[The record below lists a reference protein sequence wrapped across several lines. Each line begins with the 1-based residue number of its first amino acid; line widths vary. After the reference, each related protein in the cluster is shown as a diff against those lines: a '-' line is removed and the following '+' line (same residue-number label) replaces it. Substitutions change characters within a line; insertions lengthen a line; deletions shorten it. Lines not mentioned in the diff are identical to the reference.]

1 MSSSVESSAA
11 RRMQAHSSASRMN
24 CASAT
29 AWPEMRVTNVPS
41 WGTISTSRSSRRR
54 TSASRI
60 GVRLTPRRDASSF
73 SESWR
78 PGASSAR
85 TIASR
90 RAA

>member
-1 MSSSVESSAA
+1 
-11 RRMQAHSSASRMN
+11 MN
-24 CASAT
+24 WASAT
-29 AWPEMRVTNVPS
+29 AGVEMRVTNVPS
-41 WGTISTSRSSRRR
+41 CGTISTSRSSRSR

-60 GVRLTPRRDASSF
+60 GVRLTPSRAASSF

-78 PGASSAR
+78 PGSSSAR